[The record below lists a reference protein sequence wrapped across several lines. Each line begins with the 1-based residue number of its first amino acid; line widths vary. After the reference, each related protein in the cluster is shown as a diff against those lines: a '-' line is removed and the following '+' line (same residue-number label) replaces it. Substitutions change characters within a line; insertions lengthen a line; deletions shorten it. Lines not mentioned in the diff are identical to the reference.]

1 MHVCSGD
8 LWAGAEVAVAALLPA
23 LKLHYDVSAL
33 LFNEGIMAQRLRK
46 EGIEVF
52 VVQEKGSFRD
62 VLMPFKMRQILKRSG
77 TELVHTHGYKE
88 NVFGILAGR
97 LAGVRGFVCT
107 QHGASEPF
115 GGSAG
120 FRNDVNLLLDRSARK
135 SVTHKTISV
144 SEDLRRSLVRD
155 YGSDR
160 VVTIHNGI
168 QCKEI
173 PVKDRNNKK
182 LELGIPLDKRVV
194 GTMGR
199 LKPVKDVHHFL
210 KAART
215 IAETR
220 IDVVFLVVGE
230 GPLENVLRETARELR
245 IDDRVYFLGFRED
258 AIEILSTMDV
268 FVLTSLHEGIPLS
281 LLEAM
286 CLGVPV
292 VATKVGGIP
301 EVIED
306 GCSGLLVELGD
317 EQATAT
323 AILAMLSPEAK
334 GIGREARRR
343 VLQEFSLEQMAA
355 KTEQVYR
362 KLLSDE

>member
-8 LWAGAEVAVAALLPA
+8 LWAGAEVAVAGLLSA

-33 LFNEGIMAQRLRK
+33 LFNEGIMAQKLRN

-52 VVQEKGSFRD
+52 VVQE
-62 VLMPFKMRQILKRSG
+62 
-77 TELVHTHGYKE
+77 HGYKE
-88 NVFGILAGR
+88 NVLGILAGK
-97 LAGVRGFVCT
+97 LAGVERFVCT
-107 QHGASEPF
+107 QHGASEPL
-115 GGSAG
+115 GASAD
-120 FRNDVNLLLDRSARK
+120 FKNEVNLLLDRAARK
-135 SVTHKTISV
+135 HSAHKTISV
-144 SEDLRRSLVRD
+144 SEDLRTSLVRQ
-155 YGSDR
+155 YGSDK

-168 QCKEI
+168 LCKEM
-173 PVKDRNNKK
+173 PRRNENVKK
-182 LELGIPLDKRVV
+182 LELGIPLDKRIV

-199 LKPVKDVHHFL
+199 LKPVKDIHHFL
-210 KAART
+210 EAART
-215 IAETR
+215 ILEAR
-220 IDVVFLVVGE
+220 VDVVFLVVGE
-230 GPLENVLRETARELR
+230 GPLEHELRETAREFR

-317 EQATAT
+317 EKATAA
-323 AILAMLSPEAK
+323 AILAMLSPKAKGMVREAK
-334 GIGREARRR
+334 RR
-343 VLQEFSLEQMAA
+343 VLQEFSVERMASR
-355 KTEQVYR
+355 TEQVYR
-362 KLLSDE
+362 ELLANV